1 MGTKKLTLRQKI
13 SVIVRGSYTAY
24 LKYIKK
30 VDIGKNCSISQSAV
44 IDRAHPKGVHIGDY
58 TRVSVE
64 AMILAHDYMGGNMKA
79 HTYIGHH
86 CFIGGRSIITSGITL
101 GDHVVVGAGSVVTKS
116 FPSNCT
122 IAGNPARMIKT
133 GTVLNDK
140 WQFVDFGVSV
150 KKTSETP

>member
-1 MGTKKLTLRQKI
+1 MKTKKLTLRQRI
-13 SVIVRGSYTAY
+13 SNIVRGSYTAY

-30 VDIGKNCSISQSAV
+30 VDIGKNCSIARSAV

-64 AMILAHDYMGGNMKA
+64 AMILAHDYMGGNMEV
-79 HTYIGHH
+79 HTYIGSH
-86 CFIGGRSIITSGITL
+86 CFIGGRSIITAGIKL

-122 IAGNPARMIKT
+122 IAGNPAKIIKT
-133 GTVLNDK
+133 GTILDDK
-140 WQFVDFGVSV
+140 WKFISYGESV
-150 KKTSETP
+150 K